1 MARFTAVVPSPADVD
16 TTWRRITDWPAHGR
30 WVPLTR
36 VTVLTPSPGGVGAR
50 FVGRTGIG
58 PLGFDDPMEVVEWRE
73 PADGV
78 PGFCRVVKQGRVVL
92 GEAWF
97 EVSEGG
103 AGTSTV
109 TWSEQI
115 ELTPVR
121 LTRPFGRLIGSV
133 GRVAFSRGLRA
144 MARELGDE
152 LAREHRA

>member
-1 MARFTAVVPSPADVD
+1 
-16 TTWRRITDWPAHGR
+16 
-30 WVPLTR
+30 
-36 VTVLTPSPGGVGAR
+36 
-50 FVGRTGIG
+50 
-58 PLGFDDPMEVVEWRE
+58 
-73 PADGV
+73 
-78 PGFCRVVKQGRVVL
+78 VVL
-92 GEAWF
+92 GDAWF

-103 AGTSTV
+103 GGTSTV